1 MTARMVM
8 AMMSQRLCSRICWR
22 RGAGTWAKHWRIE
35 TGFVLA
41 MILLL
46 REPCRTEKNH
56 SCVHLS
62 KSRPAP
68 KIHRQESGAIAL
80 APGAEQRAA
89 YRERRG
95 ISISETKCD
104 LGAGG
109 ISEGDGPGTK
119 PSWSTASRLLCPSCR
134 WSGQ

>member
-80 APGAEQRAA
+80 TPGLARYDLFAFGKSLQELLAILEDEFG
-89 YRERRG
+89 ER
-95 ISISETKCD
+95 CH
-104 LGAGG
+104 
-109 ISEGDGPGTK
+109 
-119 PSWSTASRLLCPSCR
+119 ASY
-134 WSGQ
+134 GF

>member
-1 MTARMVM
+1 MIKPFLDTAVALLFRT
-8 AMMSQRLCSRICWR
+8 ICWR
-22 RGAGTWAKHWRIE
+22 RGSGTWAKHWRIE

-56 SCVHLS
+56 SWVHLS

-80 APGAEQRAA
+80 PPDTT
-89 YRERRG
+89 
-95 ISISETKCD
+95 ISTVGNKLTEDSV
-104 LGAGG
+104 
-109 ISEGDGPGTK
+109 
-119 PSWSTASRLLCPSCR
+119 PSVLFLVII
-134 WSGQ
+134 